1 MQIRLRDLER
11 RPVGTAEIDPVAR
24 PPRVE
29 VRAPDGSVREVFL
42 DWEQAL
48 DDADRLRACV
58 ACRCP
63 ELYRRRTPIWF
74 TPFAL
79 VLAAAG
85 LVAAVTGHSSDP
97 LVLAALVALVVIDVA
112 VLAFVPARLVC
123 YRCAT
128 AYSGMPIARHHRRW
142 DAATAARIAAAARG
156 AGTDAD
162 GASVGARG

>member
-11 RPVGTAEIDPVAR
+11 RPAGTAEVDPVAR

-29 VRAPDGSVREVFL
+29 VRATDGSVREAFL

-112 VLAFVPARLVC
+112 VLAFVPTRLVC
-123 YRCAT
+123 YRCGT

-142 DAATAARIAAAARG
+142 DAATAARVAAAGRGTGAGTEGASAAARG
-156 AGTDAD
+156 
-162 GASVGARG
+162 